1 MLPYVYLVPY
11 RDDKAVTA
19 SLATWCC
26 GGGDTERRKMRWG
39 RLGAGCRKRFHTNA
53 MGKNNARKVEFLEVM
68 AFELFQTPQS
78 ISFHKV

>member
-1 MLPYVYLVPY
+1 
-11 RDDKAVTA
+11 
-19 SLATWCC
+19 
-26 GGGDTERRKMRWG
+26 MRWG
-39 RLGAGCRKRFHTNA
+39 RLGAGRRKRFYTNA